1 MAFRRDYEITIKADM
16 SDMPYWTCLRKG
28 ERTSNLTLEDYKAL
42 LEMVDDVS
50 KRIYNHIKRLQEI
63 ENSD

>member
-50 KRIYNHIKRLQEI
+50 TRLRNTIKRLQDI

>member
-42 LEMVDDVS
+42 LGMVDDVS

>member
-28 ERTSNLTLEDYKAL
+28 ERTSNLTLEDYNAL

>member
-16 SDMPYWTCLRKG
+16 RDMPYWTCLRKG

>member
-42 LEMVDDVS
+42 LEMVDDAS

>member
-16 SDMPYWTCLRKG
+16 SDMPYWTCKRKG
-28 ERTSNLTLEDYKAL
+28 ELCSGLLLEDYKAL

-50 KRIYNHIKRLQEI
+50 KRIYNTIKRLQDA
-63 ENSD
+63 ENCD

>member
-28 ERTSNLTLEDYKAL
+28 ERTSDLSLEDYKAM

-50 KRIYNHIKRLQEI
+50 KRLWRTIKQMQDA
-63 ENSD
+63 ENCD